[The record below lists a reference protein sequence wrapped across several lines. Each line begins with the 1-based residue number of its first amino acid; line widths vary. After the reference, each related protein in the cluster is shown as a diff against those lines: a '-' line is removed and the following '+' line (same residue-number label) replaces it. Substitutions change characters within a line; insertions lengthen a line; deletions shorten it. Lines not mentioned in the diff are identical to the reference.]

1 MQSQPA
7 TSRSAP
13 FPARSGWIRFA
24 GVMTIVTG
32 ALNVLDGFSAL
43 YRTGYFRNLFL
54 FQDLRFWS
62 WVLLVFGAVQ
72 VLAGFA
78 ILGGRAWGRWFGIVT
93 VAANALLQLS
103 VIGAYPF
110 SASIIIAYDIVILYA
125 LAAKWR
131 TRSVFAASG

>member
-7 TSRSAP
+7 TPRATLS
-13 FPARSGWIRFA
+13 PARSGWIRFA

-32 ALNVLDGFSAL
+32 ALNALDGLLAL
-43 YRTGYFRNLFL
+43 NRTNFFKNLFV
-54 FQDLRFWS
+54 FADLRFWAF
-62 WVLLVFGAVQ
+62 VLLVFGVVQ

-78 ILGGRAWGRWFGIVT
+78 ILSGRAWGRWFGIIAVT
-93 VAANALLQLS
+93 VNALVQLS

-110 SASIIIAYDIVILYA
+110 SASIIIAYDIVIFYA